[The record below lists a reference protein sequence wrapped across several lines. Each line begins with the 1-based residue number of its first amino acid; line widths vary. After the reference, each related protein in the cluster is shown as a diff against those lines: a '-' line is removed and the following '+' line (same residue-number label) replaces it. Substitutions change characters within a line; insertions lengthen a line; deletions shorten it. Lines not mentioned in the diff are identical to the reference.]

1 MTQPAS
7 DKYILDSNQDPVPE
21 TRLLVWAEWMERA
34 SKERIVQQTELGD
47 SVVSTVFLALDQSF
61 GDGSGIP
68 ILYET
73 TVFGGA
79 LADEMQRYSTK
90 EQALEGH
97 RQMCNR
103 VREPVGNEGK

>member
-1 MTQPAS
+1 MTQAAS
-7 DKYILDSNQDPVPE
+7 DKYILDSNQDPVAE
-21 TRLLVWAEWMERA
+21 TDLFVWAEWFERA
-34 SKERIVQQTELGD
+34 SRNRERTVQKTELGN
-47 SVVSTVFLALDQSF
+47 SVVSTVFLGLDHSF
-61 GDGSGIP
+61 GDDSGIP

-73 TVFGGA
+73 LVFGGA

-103 VREPVGNEGK
+103 VRG